1 MTNKKI
7 IQFLIVILWCL
18 VLLIPILNLL
28 LVYKATRPTLANW
41 TNHKSL
47 LWITDFEKI
56 NVIYC
61 TGNGYITLY
70 QGEFGL
76 FDTCIDS
83 ENYNKYKHIWNA
95 EIKYIKGYED
105 DHLVIQL
112 WNTKK
117 LNKMYGVKND
127 K

>member
-1 MTNKKI
+1 MKI
-7 IQFLIVILWCL
+7 IKNTLIILLWCIIL
-18 VLLIPILNLL
+18 FIPILNIF
-28 LVYKATRPTLANW
+28 VVNKMNQNTLSNW
-41 TNHKSL
+41 KNHKSL
-47 LWITDFEKI
+47 LWSTDFKKI
-56 NVIYC
+56 KVIYC

-76 FDTCIDS
+76 WDVCIDN
-83 ENYNKYKHIWNA
+83 ENYNKYKHIWNS

-117 LNKMYGVKND
+117 LNKI
-127 K
+127 